1 MLFPVFFI
9 IMTTFPSAFIIPT
22 LAVMLD
28 SILGDP
34 KKLPHPVR
42 FIGKWLDLYEN
53 AARKVKINLGI
64 AGWIAV
70 LLFASVSWGIVAL
83 VTAIPYLGVL
93 ISLYLSY
100 AGLALGCLIKES
112 SKVLHV
118 LESGDIVGARKAIAM
133 LVSRDTSELDANGIR
148 RTLAETVS
156 ENLNDGF
163 VAPLFYLCL
172 FGPGG
177 LWAYKTVSTMDSMW
191 GYRTERFND
200 LGRGAAKTDDLLAW
214 LPARITAYLMIIAGK
229 LRGLNIKETKKHF
242 KKDARK
248 MESPNA
254 GWPMATAAWLIGGQ
268 MGGPTVYFGTVKDK
282 PVLGPIDKPWDK
294 TMIRALIGL
303 CDKTGTIAAWVF
315 IPVLGMLS
323 LAF

>member
-1 MLFPVFFI
+1 
-9 IMTTFPSAFIIPT
+9 MTPFPSAFIIPA

-28 SILGDP
+28 SIFGDP
-34 KKLPHPVR
+34 KSLPHPVR
-42 FIGKWLDLYEN
+42 FIGKWLDIYEN
-53 AARKVKINLGI
+53 AARKVNIDLGI
-64 AGWIAV
+64 AGWVAV
-70 LLFASVSWGIVAL
+70 LFFASASWLIVEL
-83 VTAIPYLGVL
+83 TTAIPYLGVL
-93 ISLYLSY
+93 VGLYLSY

-112 SKVLHV
+112 RKVLHI
-118 LESGDIVGARKAIAM
+118 LESGDINGARKALAL
-133 LVSRDTSELDANGIR
+133 LVSRDTIELNAKDLR

-163 VAPLFYLCL
+163 IAPLFYLCL
-172 FGPGG
+172 LGPSG

-214 LPARITAYLMIIAGK
+214 IPARITAYLMIFAGK
-229 LRGLNIKETKKHF
+229 LRGLNVKETKTHF

-254 GWPMATAAWLIGGQ
+254 GWPMATAAWLIGAQ
-268 MGGPTVYFGTVKDK
+268 MGGPTVYFGVIKEK
-282 PVLGPIDKPWDK
+282 PVLGPHGKQWDK
-294 TMIRALIGL
+294 AMIHALIEL
-303 CDKTGTIAAWVF
+303 CNKTGSIAAWVF
-315 IPVLGMLS
+315 IPILGLLS